1 MAWQSLYWSMMSTG
15 LFYMK
20 HQSCVELGVQDKT
33 TLTETCYR
41 RALDALASSDFMAY
55 TPSKPSAYSFHA
67 HMLSV
72 IQDSYL
78 TTFKGT
84 YNIVPAHAKTPLP
97 VNCSE
102 VMEEFQEAGKVQVLP
117 LSIPTQTTYMILQ
130 VHLTSIKQ
138 RLHEDTYEAAGKRI
152 NVAERY
158 QKVLQT
164 DEDLAILRQ
173 QLPPW
178 MKTKACPEDAAPF
191 VRHQWRTFRISYAHM
206 KLSIHR
212 AFFCHSFTM
221 KQFSYSHQACLDAAR
236 MLLLTYR
243 DTAQASEFDSWTV
256 PAHVISASL
265 IITLDIVLRDNGD
278 DFDPNVARSLAD
290 DKGLMLECLELVEA
304 TQSSLLVKRGLTLV
318 SKLIADRERRSPTYS
333 RFDGPEISKLVQ
345 EVEDALATEEA
356 PPTAYNV
363 TFEEYLDMMGNDLF
377 AFMDDESCL
386 LD

>member
-1 MAWQSLYWSMMSTG
+1 MHNVIHVASFAEECNSLRWEQATPSMAWQSLYWSMMSTG

-41 RALDALASSDFMAY
+41 RALDALASSDFMAVHSVHALQAICLIVPCAY
-55 TPSKPSAYSFHA
+55 ALGDSKRIIVLLSSATCIAQLMRIHVLGPTPSEPASANSLMEHEIKKRIWYF
-67 HMLSV
+67 LV

-102 VMEEFQEAGKVQVLP
+102 VMEEFQEAGK
-117 LSIPTQTTYMILQ
+117 
-130 VHLTSIKQ
+130 
-138 RLHEDTYEAAGKRI
+138 
-152 NVAERY
+152 
-158 QKVLQT
+158 
-164 DEDLAILRQ
+164 
-173 QLPPW
+173 
-178 MKTKACPEDAAPF
+178 
-191 VRHQWRTFRISYAHM
+191 
-206 KLSIHR
+206 
-212 AFFCHSFTM
+212 
-221 KQFSYSHQACLDAAR
+221 ACLDAAR

-265 IITLDIVLRDNGD
+265 IIALDIVLGDSGD
-278 DFDPNVARSLAD
+278 DFDPNVARSFAD
-290 DKGLMLECLELVEA
+290 DKGLMLECLELVAA

-318 SKLIADRERRSPTYS
+318 SKLLADRERRSPAYS

-363 TFEEYLDMMGNDLF
+363 TFEEYLDMMGNDPF
-377 AFMDDESCL
+377 AFMDDESRL

>member
-1 MAWQSLYWSMMSTG
+1 MNPRLTQVRDSKRIIVLLSSATCIAQLMRIHVMGPAPPEPASANSLMEHEIKKRIWYF
-15 LFYMK
+15 L
-20 HQSCVELGVQDKT
+20 
-33 TLTETCYR
+33 
-41 RALDALASSDFMAY
+41 
-55 TPSKPSAYSFHA
+55 
-67 HMLSV
+67 V

-84 YNIVPAHAKTPLP
+84 SNIVPAHAKTPLP

-117 LSIPTQTTYMILQ
+117 LSTPTQTTYMILQ
-130 VHLTSIKQ
+130 VHLTSIKR
-138 RLHEDTYEAAGKRI
+138 RLHEGTYEAAGKTV

-164 DEDLAILRQ
+164 DQDLAILRQ

-178 MKTKACPEDAAPF
+178 MKTKTCPTDAAPF

-243 DTAQASEFDSWTV
+243 DTAPASEFDSWTV

-265 IITLDIVLRDNGD
+265 IVTLDIVLRDSGD
-278 DFDPNVARSLAD
+278 DFDPNVARSLTD
-290 DKGLMLECLELVEA
+290 DKGLMLECLELVA
-304 TQSSLLVKRGLTLV
+304 TTQSSLLVKRGLTLV
-318 SKLIADRERRSPTYS
+318 SKLLADREQRIPTYS

-345 EVEDALATEEA
+345 EVEDALATEEV

-363 TFEEYLDMMGNDLF
+363 TFEEYLDMMGDDLF
-377 AFMDDESCL
+377 SFMDHESCL